1 MRLPTKEVLAALRG
15 EIVRREHLPA
25 TIAVSTDTRAI
36 RPGDTFLALRG
47 ERFDGHDFVAAAVAA
62 GAVAAIVERASVL
75 PDACAGIVVPDVLQ
89 AYLTLGGL
97 ARGHVR
103 GPLVAITG
111 STGKTTTK
119 TFLLQALEAA
129 GRAATATPEN
139 ENNEIGVAKFLLSCD
154 DGDARAAIVE
164 MGARKYHDIA
174 PLVAAARPDVAVLT
188 NVGDAHLEIMGS
200 RERLA
205 ETKWE
210 IFSTGARAVIN
221 LADAESRA
229 RAGSLAAPPAW
240 FGIDAERP
248 PAGEDAT
255 IVRLDDIL
263 VIHDDTIV
271 AVPWPADVR
280 GDHNRRNLAAAFAA
294 AWLLGIDPASVVRG
308 SPAFALPAGRY
319 ERIPLDGGPTLIYD
333 AYNASMSGAL
343 GTLATFARETTL
355 GRRIAVLGSM
365 AELGAEAPEM
375 HVRVGAAAARAADL
389 LLTGGAFASELA
401 RGARDAGMADAAIV
415 GYAGNDDAVAWLREH
430 AHPEDVVL
438 LKGSRMYHME
448 QIVAGLRL

>member
-1 MRLPTKEVLAALRG
+1 
-15 EIVRREHLPA
+15 
-25 TIAVSTDTRAI
+25 
-36 RPGDTFLALRG
+36 
-47 ERFDGHDFVAAAVAA
+47 
-62 GAVAAIVERASVL
+62 
-75 PDACAGIVVPDVLQ
+75 
-89 AYLTLGGL
+89 
-97 ARGHVR
+97 
-103 GPLVAITG
+103 
-111 STGKTTTK
+111 
-119 TFLLQALEAA
+119 
-129 GRAATATPEN
+129 
-139 ENNEIGVAKFLLSCD
+139 
-154 DGDARAAIVE
+154 
-164 MGARKYHDIA
+164 MGARKYRDIA

-229 RAGSLAAPPAW
+229 RAASLAAPPAW

-248 PAGEDAT
+248 PAGQDAT

-308 SPAFALPAGRY
+308 SPAFTLPAGRY
-319 ERIPLDGGPTLIYD
+319 ERIVLDGGPTLIYD

-343 GTLATFARETTL
+343 ATLATFARETTL
-355 GRRIAVLGSM
+355 GRRIVVLGSM
-365 AELGAEAPEM
+365 AELGADAPEM

-389 LLTGGAFASELA
+389 LLTGGAFAAELA

-430 AHPEDVVL
+430 ARPDDVVL
-438 LKGSRMYHME
+438 LKGSRMYRME